1 MIKTHSDDPNVVL
14 AAEHAYN
21 MIRETLSQ
29 LPKAAS
35 FDYGGH
41 DLKIGEYQVC
51 ATCTQP
57 IAEAQQA
64 NTALLAQAAHVRD
77 PAIAEHLH
85 LAAQLFKIEADAA
98 IIRAEFHN
106 GQGTETILNTILGF
120 LYDRG
125 VRDEYDH
132 NHGGRGQL

>member
-1 MIKTHSDDPNVVL
+1 MIKNHSDDPNVVL
-14 AAEHAYN
+14 AAEHASSI
-21 MIRETLSQ
+21 IRETLSQ
-29 LPKAAS
+29 LPKATS

-64 NTALLAQAAHVRD
+64 NTALLAQADQLDD
-77 PAIAEHLH
+77 PVIAEHLH
-85 LAAQLFKIEADAA
+85 LAAQLFKIEAEAA

-125 VRDEYDH
+125 VRDEFEH
-132 NHGGRGQL
+132 NHSAKGNS